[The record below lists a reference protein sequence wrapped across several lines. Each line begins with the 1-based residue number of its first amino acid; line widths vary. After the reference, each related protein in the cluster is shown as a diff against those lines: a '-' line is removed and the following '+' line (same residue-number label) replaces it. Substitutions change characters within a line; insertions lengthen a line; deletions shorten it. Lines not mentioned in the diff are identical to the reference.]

1 MRTKTGGRTV
11 GTPNKATG
19 EMRELLQQTFEQYAS
34 GQLHLDLQATD
45 PETRLRFMV
54 EVAKLITP
62 KLSNVTLDEF
72 REKSPF
78 TTITID
84 VVD

>member
-1 MRTKTGGRTV
+1 
-11 GTPNKATG
+11 
-19 EMRELLQQTFEQYAS
+19 MRELLQQTFEQYAS